1 MNGIERCIDDEIPYD
16 IPESWRWCRFSVV
29 IDLQSG
35 QDLTPD
41 KYNATRKGIPYLT
54 GASNIQDGK
63 VIINR
68 WTEYPRSLAHKG
80 EILLTCKGTVGT
92 MAILQEDEV
101 HIARQIMSVKP
112 NMLLSTQYVQLVLN
126 TLVEDLKAVAKS
138 MIPGISR
145 EDVLT
150 SLIPLPPLA
159 EQKRIVAKIEKLMP
173 LIKTL

>member
-1 MNGIERCIDDEIPYD
+1 
-16 IPESWRWCRFSVV
+16 
-29 IDLQSG
+29 
-35 QDLTPD
+35 
-41 KYNATRKGIPYLT
+41 
-54 GASNIQDGK
+54 
-63 VIINR
+63 
-68 WTEYPRSLAHKG
+68 
-80 EILLTCKGTVGT
+80 